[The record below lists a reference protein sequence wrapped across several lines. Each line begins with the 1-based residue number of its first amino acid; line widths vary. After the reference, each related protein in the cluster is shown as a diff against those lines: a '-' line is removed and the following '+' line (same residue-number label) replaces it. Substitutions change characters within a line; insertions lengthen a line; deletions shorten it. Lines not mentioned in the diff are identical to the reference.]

1 MPRRT
6 RPKPR
11 RRPGRD
17 NAAPVY
23 GPPPTTDQ
31 LARRLVERGLS
42 SPRILGFRPDH
53 HHPTERNHR

>member
-11 RRPGRD
+11 RRPDRD

-23 GPPPTTDQ
+23 EPRPTTDQ

-42 SPRILGFRPDH
+42 SPLILGLRPDH
-53 HHPTERNHR
+53 HLTERTDQ